1 MRRRQY
7 HPRPI
12 QRQGERVRLVAW
24 TAASLLR
31 AHSGTVEWQFEKFIE
46 FQNKNRQPQK
56 PPI

>member
-1 MRRRQY
+1 MDC
-7 HPRPI
+7 
-12 QRQGERVRLVAW
+12 GVA
-24 TAASLLR
+24 AGR